1 MICVSKSLN
10 YSKSLPIN
18 KNIRFINKLFKS
30 GHYITLY
37 TARYMGRNKNDVKK
51 AMAQG
56 LNQTKNQLNKWGL
69 KYHKLFFGKPAA
81 DYYVDDKFIDFK
93 KDWTKKISK
102 ILKNSKL
109 C

>member
-1 MICVSKSLN
+1 
-10 YSKSLPIN
+10 
-18 KNIRFINKLFKS
+18 
-30 GHYITLY
+30 
-37 TARYMGRNKNDVKK
+37 MGRNKNDVKK
-51 AMAQG
+51 AKAQG
-56 LNQTKNQLNKWGL
+56 LNQTKKQLNKWGL

-93 KDWTKKISK
+93 KCWTKKISK